1 MNIDLQSSMRFG
13 DKEGFLIFLG
23 DHAFAHS
30 QYQSAMFTQKAVQIP
45 GFDMAELGNP
55 QEWALSHYEIHRAIN
70 SILLLPEPSDLLSF
84 DLENESSFYDWTIN
98 HQYLHDATDT
108 ILGLK

>member
-1 MNIDLQSSMRFG
+1 MLYG
-13 DKEGFLIFLG
+13 DQAGFLVFLG
-23 DHAFAHS
+23 DHAMAHL
-30 QYQSAMFTQKAVQIP
+30 QYQQAMFTQTGVQVP

-55 QEWALSHYEIHRAIN
+55 EEWKLAHYEIHRSIN
-70 SILLLPEPSDLLSF
+70 SVLGLPEPSDLLDF
-84 DLENESSFYDWTIN
+84 EITKESSFYDWMIN